1 MVLGYIG
8 LRAYE
13 LYEAWRIGQMSVST
27 AWTFLNCLSSRS
39 CCTAQHGSQAFTDL
53 PAGRHD
59 RRSRG
64 RSCSARSFSN
74 SSSGLAAPQRGV

>member
-27 AWTFLNCLSSRS
+27 SWTTPRFHVLS
-39 CCTAQHGSQAFTDL
+39 
-53 PAGRHD
+53 
-59 RRSRG
+59 
-64 RSCSARSFSN
+64 
-74 SSSGLAAPQRGV
+74 